1 MHGECSEL
9 ASRSSSPKYVA
20 LMKGVT
26 SPDLTVA
33 AVTPYRPQICSV
45 LYGVGDEDFSGIGI
59 SDFLRL
65 SL

>member
-45 LYGVGDEDFSGIGI
+45 LYGVGD
-59 SDFLRL
+59 
-65 SL
+65 